1 MKKYEDISEEVP
13 DDFSLLYKAEEIDMK
28 IDAVASEIRVW
39 ISEHQGRGHDVI
51 ACPILCGGDFLLS
64 DLKPLLPLNMAY
76 GFIRTHAYQEGEPNR
91 QLEDVSLEYLSF
103 DPKGKAIL
111 LVDDIRDRGS
121 TLKTVVQYLD
131 AHGAVD
137 VRSLVLVCREG
148 QNPVAEPTWSLFQ
161 YAGDKWLV
169 GRGMQRRGW
178 YRNARNIYTIDS

>member
-1 MKKYEDISEEVP
+1 MKKNEGISEEVP
-13 DDFSLLYKAEEIDMK
+13 EDFNLLYTAQEIDMK
-28 IDAVASEIRVW
+28 IGFIAKEICLW
-39 ISEHQGRGHDVI
+39 ISEHQSRGHHVV

-103 DPKGKAIL
+103 DPKAKAIL

-121 TLKTVVQYLD
+121 TLKTVVDYLG
-131 AHGAVD
+131 AHGAID

-148 QNPVAEPTWSLFQ
+148 QNPVTEPTWSLFQ
-161 YAGDKWLV
+161 YSGNKWLV